1 VSPDRTAALLALA
14 AGCVVARHPVAVP
27 PPGEPAA
34 LVGSAALIHPLNDLA
49 RHPWV
54 ALRDRDGNWE
64 RWEVMCCP
72 EDGGE
77 MGTVRRSS
85 IDPLDDHGGGGG
97 DVRVHGVW
105 RGAEAER
112 IATCVRREA
121 PAYPH
126 RASYHAWPGPNSNTF
141 IDWLIRRCSMHV
153 DLPGPNIG
161 KDYRGLIG
169 VSTTGGGT
177 GVQLETPLA
186 GLKLGLTEG
195 IEVHVLGLALG
206 VDFWPPALIV
216 PLGPGRIGFDDR

>member
-1 VSPDRTAALLALA
+1 VRSLCLLALVA
-14 AGCVVARHPVAVP
+14 ACVVARRPAVVP
-27 PPGEPAA
+27 REGEPAA
-34 LVGSAALIHPLNDLA
+34 LVGSAALMHPLNDLA

-54 ALRDRDGNWE
+54 ALRDRDGHWE

-77 MGTVRRSS
+77 MGTVRHSS

-121 PAYPH
+121 PAYPY
-126 RASYHAWPGPNSNTF
+126 RDRYHAWPGPNSNTF
-141 IDWLIRRCSMHV
+141 VDWLIRTCSLHV

-169 VSTTGGGT
+169 VSTTSGGT

-195 IEVHVLGLALG
+195 VEVHLLGLALG
-206 VDFWPPALIV
+206 IDLWPPALIV